1 MGNQETIRDKIPE
14 FDRQLHG
21 QQSGLNNLSVEEY
34 LEGRERFRAI
44 KRQGT
49 GQAQQEAREKYRKEL
64 TQDFKNQLSDQG
76 IVGAAAQQQAAAMAA
91 EVMSTL
97 AALHNP
103 DLYAGGKDLVTEMGD
118 KRVNSSIGSQW
129 RSRVGVLDEA
139 ANNIPEAERG
149 VTKMNAKLKRC

>member
-1 MGNQETIRDKIPE
+1 MLKFED
-14 FDRQLHG
+14 
-21 QQSGLNNLSVEEY
+21 
-34 LEGRERFRAI
+34 
-44 KRQGT
+44 
-49 GQAQQEAREKYRKEL
+49 
-64 TQDFKNQLSDQG
+64 QLSDQG
-76 IVGAAAQQQAAAMAA
+76 IVGGAAQQQAAAMAA

-103 DLYAGGKDLVTEMGD
+103 DLYAGGKDVVTEMGD

-139 ANNIPEAERG
+139 ANSIPEAERG